1 MNKVIG
7 LNVHVDTFEGMRHG
21 VPRLLQLFARHAIH
35 VTFFVPMG
43 KDHTGWTILRAFR
56 RPGLLLKARRGNAIG
71 AYGVKTLMR
80 GILLPGPE
88 IAKQHQELLRL
99 IVDSGHEL
107 GIHGLDHVYWHDHI
121 KFMDQVSTER
131 TLTKAAEVYESLLGS
146 KPRSFA
152 APGWMINHHALAF
165 FEKHDF
171 AYTTDTRGT
180 SPFFPRMGG
189 KTFSVMQLPLTMPTL
204 DEVVGLEGSD
214 FQTLSGYFCDQL
226 TAGLSILA
234 VHTEFEGNRW
244 IPFLDSFIT
253 QSIGRGYGYERLIDL
268 AEKVKAEGN
277 VSVNDCTYGYVRGRA
292 AEVTLQGAHTGPGHP
307 SGDESLST

>member
-21 VPRLLQLFARHAIH
+21 VPRLLRLFAKYAIH

-43 KDHTGWTILRAFR
+43 KDHTGRTILRALR
-56 RPGLLLKARRGNAIG
+56 RPGLLLKAQRGNAVG
-71 AYGVKTLMR
+71 AYGIKTLMR

-88 IAKQHQELLRL
+88 IAKKHRELLRL

-121 KFMDQVSTER
+121 KYMDQAGTEK
-131 TLTKAAEVYESLLGS
+131 TLAKAAEVYESLLGA

-152 APGWMINHHALAF
+152 APGWMINRHALAF
-165 FEKHDF
+165 FEEHDF

-180 SPFFPRMGG
+180 SPFFPRMGSRM
-189 KTFSVMQLPLTMPTL
+189 FSVMQLPLTMPTL
-204 DEVVGLEGSD
+204 DEIIGLEGHDSR
-214 FQTLSGYFCDQL
+214 TLSGYFCDRL
-226 TAGLSILA
+226 TAGLNILA

-244 IPFLDSFIT
+244 TPFLDSFIE
-253 QSIGRGYGYERLIDL
+253 QSIGRGYHYERLIDL
-268 AEKVKAEGN
+268 AEKVRAEGN
-277 VSVNDCTYGYVRGRA
+277 VSVNDCTYGFVRGRA
-292 AEVTLQGAHTGPGHP
+292 TEVTLQGAHTGLGHP
-307 SGDESLST
+307 SGGSSLIT